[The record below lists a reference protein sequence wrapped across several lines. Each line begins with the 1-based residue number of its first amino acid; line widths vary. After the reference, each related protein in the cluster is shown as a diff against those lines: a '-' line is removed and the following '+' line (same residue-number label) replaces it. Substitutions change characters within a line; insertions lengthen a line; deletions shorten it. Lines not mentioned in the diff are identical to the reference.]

1 MKKILEHIPFINKFI
16 KNDDDW
22 YNPKYVLNVIK
33 DKELKKIRKKVIK
46 ELKKEEVIN
55 PKSLF
60 YLHKYVDSSFNKKT
74 LNIEGRFIEKQ
85 NTIDQLYAKG
95 KSEIY
100 SNIAEYYD
108 LIREIKEADM
118 RLRNAVIQL
127 EPKSK
132 RVVNKNTIYNDD
144 VSFNNKFNSLKE
156 KLDWR

>member
-1 MKKILEHIPFINKFI
+1 M
-16 KNDDDW
+16 
-22 YNPKYVLNVIK
+22 
-33 DKELKKIRKKVIK
+33 IK

-55 PKSLF
+55 PKTLF

-85 NTIDQLYAKG
+85 NTLDQLYAKG

-108 LIREIKEADM
+108 LIREIKEADI
-118 RLRNAVIQL
+118 RLRNAVMQL
-127 EPKSK
+127 EPKSQ
-132 RVVNKNTIYNDD
+132 RVVNKNIVYNDD
-144 VSFNNKFNSLKE
+144 VTFKNKFNSLKE

>member
-46 ELKKEEVIN
+46 ELKKEDVIN

-118 RLRNAVIQL
+118 RLRNAVMQL

>member
-1 MKKILEHIPFINKFI
+1 MNKILEKIPFISKFI
-16 KNDDDW
+16 KNEDDW

-55 PKSLF
+55 PKTLF

-85 NTIDQLYAKG
+85 NTLDQLYAKG

-108 LIREIKEADM
+108 LIREIKEADI
-118 RLRNAVIQL
+118 RLRNAVMQL
-127 EPKSK
+127 EPKSQ
-132 RVVNKNTIYNDD
+132 RVVNKNIVYNDD
-144 VSFNNKFNSLKE
+144 VTFKNKFNSLKE

>member
-46 ELKKEEVIN
+46 ELQKENVIN
-55 PKSLF
+55 PKTLF